1 MNGKKTVVL
10 MGNPNVGKSTVFNE
24 LTGMHTHTGNWT
36 GKTVDALTGTF
47 YYKYNDYT
55 LTDLPGT
62 YSLLAHSQ
70 DEEIACD
77 TLFFSRP
84 DVVVCVVDAASLE
97 RNLSLVLQVRAI
109 TRHLIVL
116 LNMCDAAEHWG
127 ITVDDKRLSE
137 MLGVPVVRATARSGR
152 GINCLLEEIH
162 TMATGARPVGDEDP
176 LTFSAPV
183 EMSVR
188 RLQRALK
195 NLPYDFGNT
204 RFAAEALLRDP
215 AFAQRILQHTGIDL
229 HQQYAFETAWLQAQN
244 TLERFDLQGKAGE
257 LMLDRFLERAKT
269 IAAFCSKKSVKTQP
283 HKTFMDKILLGKYTS
298 YLATLLILALILWL
312 TIVGSNYPSQWLKTL
327 VDIGEV
333 QLTAWLTAVGA
344 PQAVVGVLCAGVYRV
359 LGWVVSVMLP
369 PMAIFFPLFALA
381 EDVGLL
387 PRFAF
392 QLDPYYAR
400 CGACGKQALTM
411 CMGLGCN
418 AVGITGARII
428 DSPRERLLAIVTN
441 ALTPCNGRFP
451 FLIAVIT
458 MFFTANSF
466 YGTLILLLFLC
477 VSVGASLLS
486 SLLLSKTLLRGQAS
500 SFVLEIPSF
509 KRPQFFRVVGQTLKS
524 KVLFVL
530 GRAVCVAAPAG
541 LLIWV
546 LANVQAGD
554 ESLLVHISSFLD
566 PAGRAIG
573 LDGTMLLA
581 FILGFPANEI
591 VLPIALMTYLSS
603 SSLVDYGAL
612 DGIRTILVEN
622 GWTVTT
628 AVCACVF
635 SMFHFPCSTALW
647 TVYKE
652 TKSIKWSAVSFF
664 LPLLLGAVCC
674 AVISGISRLLT

>member
-1 MNGKKTVVL
+1 MNGKKTVAL

-36 GKTVDALTGTF
+36 GKTVDAVTGSF

-55 LTDLPGT
+55 LIDLPGT
-62 YSLLAHSQ
+62 YSLLAHSK

-97 RNLSLVLQVRAI
+97 RNLSLVLQVRSI
-109 TRHLIVL
+109 TQNLIVL
-116 LNMCDAAEHWG
+116 LNMCDAAGRWG
-127 ITVDDKRLSE
+127 ISVDEKRLSE

-152 GINCLLEEIH
+152 GINALLEEIH
-162 TMATGARPVGDEDP
+162 TMATGGARPALEP
-176 LTFSAPV
+176 LAFCAPI

-188 RLQRALK
+188 RLQRALSRFSDD
-195 NLPYDFGNT
+195 LGNT

-215 AFAQRILQHTGIDL
+215 DFAVRIRQHTGVDL
-229 HQQYAFETAWLQAQN
+229 QAQYDYQAAMLQAQN
-244 TLERFDLQGKAGE
+244 TLERFGMQERAGE
-257 LMLDRFLERAKT
+257 IMLDRFLEQAKT
-269 IAAFCSKKSVKTQP
+269 VAAFCETRIARVQP
-283 HKTFMDKILLGKYTS
+283 HKTLADKILLGKYTS
-298 YLATLLILALILWL
+298 YLSALLILALILWL
-312 TIVGSNYPSQWLKTL
+312 TVVGSNYPSQWLKTL
-327 VDIGEV
+327 VDLGEV
-333 QLTAWLTAVGA
+333 HLTAWLTGAGA
-344 PQAVVGVLCAGVYRV
+344 PQALVGVLCGGVYRV

-381 EDVGLL
+381 EDIGLL

-392 QLDPYYAR
+392 QLDPYYAG

-451 FLIAVIT
+451 FLIAMIT
-458 MFFTANSF
+458 MFFTSNSF
-466 YGTLILLLFLC
+466 CGTLLLLLFLC
-477 VSVGASLLS
+477 MSVAMSLLS
-486 SLLLSKTLLRGQAS
+486 SLILSKTLLRGQAS
-500 SFVLEIPSF
+500 SFVLEIPTL
-509 KRPQFFRVVGQTLKS
+509 KRPQFFRVVWQTLKS

-546 LANVQAGD
+546 LANVQSGD
-554 ESLLVHISSFLD
+554 KSLLLHISSFLD
-566 PAGRAIG
+566 PAGRLIG

-603 SSLVDYGAL
+603 SGLVDTGAL
-612 DGIRTILVEN
+612 DSIRQVLVEN
-622 GWTVTT
+622 GWSVTT

-652 TKSIKWSAVSFF
+652 TKSVKWTAVSFF
-664 LPLLLGAVCC
+664 VPLLCGVVCC
-674 AVISGISRLLT
+674 GLINAAAHLFA

>member
-1 MNGKKTVVL
+1 MNGKKTVAL

-36 GKTVDALTGTF
+36 GKTVDAITGTF

-55 LTDLPGT
+55 LVDLPGT

-84 DVVVCVVDAASLE
+84 DVVVCVVDAAGLE
-97 RNLSLVLQVRAI
+97 RNLSLVLQVRSI
-109 TRHLIVL
+109 TQNLIVL
-116 LNMCDAAEHWG
+116 LNMCDAAKRWG
-127 ITVDDKRLSE
+127 IEIDDRRLSE

-152 GINCLLEEIH
+152 GINALLEEIH
-162 TMATGARPVGDEDP
+162 TMATATKPTPLEP

-188 RLQRALK
+188 RLQRTLSRYSQK
-195 NLPYDFGNT
+195 LGNT

-215 AFAQRILQHTGIDL
+215 SFAQRIQQHVGLDL
-229 HQQYAFETAWLQAQN
+229 NAQYDFQSAWQQAQN
-244 TLERFDLQGKAGE
+244 TLERFGLQEKAGE

-269 IAAFCSKKSVKTQP
+269 IAAFCEKKIAQTQP
-283 HKTFMDKILLGKYTS
+283 HKTLADRILLGKYTS
-298 YLATLLILALILWL
+298 YLSTLLILAFILWL
-312 TIVGSNYPSQWLKTL
+312 TIVGSDYPCQWLKTL
-327 VDIGEV
+327 VDLGEV
-333 QLTAWLTAVGA
+333 RLTDWMTAVGIPSA
-344 PQAVVGVLCAGVYRV
+344 AVSVVCSGVYRV

-381 EDVGLL
+381 EDIGLL

-392 QLDPYYAR
+392 QLDPYYAG

-428 DSPRERLLAIVTN
+428 DSPRERILAVVTN

-466 YGTLILLLFLC
+466 YGTLVLLLLLC

-486 SLLLSKTLLRGQAS
+486 SLVLSKTLLRGQAS
-500 SFVLEIPSF
+500 AFVLEIPSL
-509 KRPQFFRVVGQTLKS
+509 KRPQFFRVIWQTLKS

-546 LANVQAGD
+546 LANVQVGSA
-554 ESLLVHISSFLD
+554 SLLAHISAFLD
-566 PAGRAIG
+566 PAGRFIG

-603 SSLVDYGAL
+603 SGLVDYGAL
-612 DGIRTILVEN
+612 DSIRAILVDN
-622 GWTVTT
+622 GWTLTT

-647 TVYKE
+647 TAYKE
-652 TKSIKWSAVSFF
+652 TKSLKWTALSFF
-664 LPLLLGAVCC
+664 LPLAVGVLCC
-674 AVISGISRLLT
+674 ALIHGISLLFA